1 MTGRYDTTGNP
12 EDEYYPGTS
21 VLVNLEDI
29 RDPEELLERE
39 TELQFAAYE
48 TIFTSFDETLT
59 PDLPFFYYLHHLT
72 FSPLFVWAGRP
83 RTVAIAKGGTPFCMP
98 QNIDAM
104 MKNIFA
110 GLERERW
117 LNGLAMSSFVERA
130 AYYVCEINAVHPFRE
145 GNGRAIR
152 FYADALS
159 ALTRGDLFDWTQAD
173 GDEYLRACVAGFRQ
187 DYRLMTEVLMR
198 CATNI

>member
-1 MTGRYDTTGNP
+1 MADRYDTTDNP

-21 VLVNLEDI
+21 VLINGTDI

-39 TELQFAAYE
+39 TELQLAAYE

-59 PDLPFFYYLHHLT
+59 PDLPFFYYLHHLI

-83 RTVAIAKGGTPFCMP
+83 RTVSISKGGTPFCPP

-104 MKNIFA
+104 MNSLFA
-110 GLERERW
+110 ELEREGW
-117 LNGLAMSSFVERA
+117 LSGLSTVPFMERA

-152 FYADALS
+152 FYFDVLS
-159 ALTRGDLFDWTQAD
+159 ARARGDIFDWTLTSEN
-173 GDEYLRACVAGFRQ
+173 EYLRACVAGFAA
-187 DYRLMTEVLMR
+187 DYGPMLTVLER
-198 CATNI
+198 CAS